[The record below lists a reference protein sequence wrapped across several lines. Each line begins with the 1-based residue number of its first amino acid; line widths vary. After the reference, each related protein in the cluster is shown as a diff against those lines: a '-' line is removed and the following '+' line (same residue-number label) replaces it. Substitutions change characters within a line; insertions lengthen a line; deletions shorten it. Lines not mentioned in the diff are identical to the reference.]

1 MIMKNKYVLNI
12 KGHVENNNSY
22 YEEYNSNYSINV
34 RKRKVINEKNY
45 LFG

>member
-22 YEEYNSNYSINV
+22 YEEYNREPLHCPI
-34 RKRKVINEKNY
+34 
-45 LFG
+45 LLGT